1 MYKLIRLF
9 GDIRFLVD
17 EGESPRQEDHSD
29 GFKRIKSEE
38 SSYNKYVDYK
48 YAYRYTSGFQ
58 ISLLDLEL
66 LKEKG
71 WPHIYGSYFH
81 VTKVL
86 FSRYCIITLKS
97 HNIHILS
104 VVVISY
110 IIYLFSV

>member
-1 MYKLIRLF
+1 MV
-9 GDIRFLVD
+9 RFLVD
-17 EGESPRQEDHSD
+17 EGRSPHQEDHYD

-86 FSRYCIITLKS
+86 FSRYCIITLKF
-97 HNIHILS
+97 ITTFTFLVLLS
-104 VVVISY
+104 YHISY
-110 IIYLFSV
+110 ISSVFDHNLDN